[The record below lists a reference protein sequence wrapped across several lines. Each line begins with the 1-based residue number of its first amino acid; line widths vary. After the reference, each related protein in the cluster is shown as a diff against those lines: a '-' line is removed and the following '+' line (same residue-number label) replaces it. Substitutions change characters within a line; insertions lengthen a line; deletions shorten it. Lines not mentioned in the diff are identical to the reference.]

1 MGSRLDFLNLIYGLF
16 CDCFV
21 SRFVSVSLPELVL
34 LQSFLRSRRQFL
46 VITVCFLP
54 TLKIVMLPNS
64 PVSFSFHTKDKLSKQ
79 GTAKSKKNDKNA
91 RGEIYHGM
99 MIDFLPD
106 KLLLNHHLPSLRN
119 LTFRFVNKHS
129 ARLTAFSITQVSRF
143 VLHRKPSA
151 LQKSSREKKGQK
163 I

>member
-1 MGSRLDFLNLIYGLF
+1 MRLLRVSLRVRVPARTCSPPVLPPITSVIFSFNGLF
-16 CDCFV
+16 SSNAKNSNV
-21 SRFVSVSLPELVL
+21 TK
-34 LQSFLRSRRQFL
+34 QF
-46 VITVCFLP
+46 
-54 TLKIVMLPNS
+54 S
-64 PVSFSFHTKDKLSKQ
+64 SFSFHTKDKLSKQ

-151 LQKSSREKKGQK
+151 LQKSSREKRKQK